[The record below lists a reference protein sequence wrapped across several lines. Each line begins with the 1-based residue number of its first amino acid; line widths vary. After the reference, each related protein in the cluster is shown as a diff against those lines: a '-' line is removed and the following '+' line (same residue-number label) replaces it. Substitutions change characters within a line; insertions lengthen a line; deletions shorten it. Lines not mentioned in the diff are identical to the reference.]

1 MIVRVKAT
9 PHFTY
14 AGCDQKH
21 YKSSVY
27 LSTHMVVVQILW
39 VLLKRNG
46 SLWKVPA
53 WRGGTE

>member
-1 MIVRVKAT
+1 MLMIVRVKAT

-27 LSTHMVVVQILW
+27 LSAHMMVAQILW
-39 VLLKRNG
+39 VLLERNA
-46 SLWKVPA
+46 LVLLVAWK
-53 WRGGTE
+53 